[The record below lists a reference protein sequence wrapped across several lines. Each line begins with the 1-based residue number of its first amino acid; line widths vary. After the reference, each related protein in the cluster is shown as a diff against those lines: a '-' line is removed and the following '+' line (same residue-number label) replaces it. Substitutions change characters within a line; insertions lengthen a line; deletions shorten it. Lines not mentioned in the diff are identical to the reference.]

1 MNERLALLALAAL
14 AAAGCGSKAPT
25 TTTTPTTT
33 RTVPVSPAPMALTV
47 FRVRGGILRPT
58 IVRVPRTRAVAA
70 AALGALGL
78 AASIKIAK
86 GTASVGLAKA
96 TEAQEAEIV
105 FTLTQFPTVKR
116 VDVAGRAGLT
126 RQDFQRYLPPI
137 LVESP
142 PAGSTV
148 ASTFHVSGTASV
160 FEATL
165 VVQLVRNGKII
176 AKRSVMASEGAPGRG
191 PFDSMF
197 HASPGAL
204 TIQAFAPSAVDGSPQ
219 HEVAVSVTVMP

>member
-1 MNERLALLALAAL
+1 VKAHLALLVLLIL
-14 AAAGCGSKAPT
+14 AAAACGSKTNAPT
-25 TTTTPTTT
+25 TT
-33 RTVPVSPAPMALTV
+33 RRVPVSPAPMALTV

-58 IVRVPRTRAVAA
+58 IVHVPRTGALAA
-70 AALGALGL
+70 AALDALGL
-78 AASIKIAK
+78 PASIEVTK
-86 GTASVGLAKA
+86 GTATVGLAKA
-96 TEAQEAEIV
+96 TEAQQAEIV
-105 FTLTQFPTVKR
+105 FTLTQFPTIER
-116 VDVAGRAGLT
+116 VDVAGRTGLG
-126 RQDFQRYLPPI
+126 RRDFERYLPPI
-137 LVESP
+137 LVETP

-165 VVQLVRNGKII
+165 VVQLVRNGRII

-191 PFDSMF
+191 IFDSTF
-197 HASPGAL
+197 HATPGAL